1 MIKEFKLNLAQ
12 ASLIWINS
20 LKEVDKIVLGVKSLT
35 ELNRNLTLLKKNKLF
50 FDQSFYLEPEFKIIE
65 L

>member
-35 ELNRNLTLLKKNKLF
+35 ELNRNLTF
-50 FDQSFYLEPEFKIIE
+50 T
-65 L
+65 